1 MSCDQCHFHPT
12 HPPTSLNIFPVLPSL
27 LSVQLPAS
35 GKMSVTVSKADGAT
49 VLTVVSDPN
58 GHLPPLCQILK
69 ALCHSLAGC
78 SVPPHLKRVRRA
90 SLLVLG
96 TLHIMIG
103 LLSFSLGLILHFSE
117 SCCRLID
124 VTSFPYWSGILFVIF
139 GIICIL
145 CEKKPCLYLVLS
157 VGVSGVLVGLSAL
170 ELCVAISAL
179 VLAIKVLKSFKRNEN
194 LSSSEPE
201 QTTNPEITEVPYEI
215 CIISTRRRSCCG
227 NMFPSPCR
235 ILKAL
240 CCRCLKKL
248 GVQTCWAAAAGT
260 VQIMVGVLNIGLGPG
275 RTSTRLGDFTS
286 LGAAYWLGA
295 VFVVTGIMTVLAGR
309 FPSSCLV
316 GFTVFLNIVGAIFSI
331 TGIVLYA
338 IDLNNSSL
346 LWVCDRSGSDPD
358 RYDDS
363 CRNMAAFDQN
373 LLTSLDKALILLA
386 VLLLVVS
393 FFCCSWHRVPDW

>member
-1 MSCDQCHFHPT
+1 
-12 HPPTSLNIFPVLPSL
+12 
-27 LSVQLPAS
+27 
-35 GKMSVTVSKADGAT
+35 MSVTVSKADGAT

-90 SLLVLG
+90 SLLVL
-96 TLHIMIG
+96 
-103 LLSFSLGLILHFSE
+103 
-117 SCCRLID
+117 
-124 VTSFPYWSGILFVIF
+124 
-139 GIICIL
+139 
-145 CEKKPCLYLVLS
+145 
-157 VGVSGVLVGLSAL
+157 
-170 ELCVAISAL
+170 
-179 VLAIKVLKSFKRNEN
+179 
-194 LSSSEPE
+194 
-201 QTTNPEITEVPYEI
+201 
-215 CIISTRRRSCCG
+215 
-227 NMFPSPCR
+227 
-235 ILKAL
+235 
-240 CCRCLKKL
+240 
-248 GVQTCWAAAAGT
+248 GT

-331 TGIVLYA
+331 TGIVFYA

-363 CRNMAAFDQN
+363 CRNMAAFDQVSRSR
-373 LLTSLDKALILLA
+373 LYRRRFSSQLCERSGSSQ
-386 VLLLVVS
+386 LLLKTFQKPSECNTTNKQAV
-393 FFCCSWHRVPDW
+393 HHYLAT

>member
-1 MSCDQCHFHPT
+1 MTYKNMKYISELLKHLSWKPG
-12 HPPTSLNIFPVLPSL
+12 FPGS
-27 LSVQLPAS
+27 Q
-35 GKMSVTVSKADGAT
+35 K
-49 VLTVVSDPN
+49 N
-58 GHLPPLCQILK
+58 
-69 ALCHSLAGC
+69 
-78 SVPPHLKRVRRA
+78 
-90 SLLVLG
+90 
-96 TLHIMIG
+96 
-103 LLSFSLGLILHFSE
+103 
-117 SCCRLID
+117 
-124 VTSFPYWSGILFVIF
+124 
-139 GIICIL
+139 
-145 CEKKPCLYLVLS
+145 LYL
-157 VGVSGVLVGLSAL
+157 G
-170 ELCVAISAL
+170 EL
-179 VLAIKVLKSFKRNEN
+179 
-194 LSSSEPE
+194 
-201 QTTNPEITEVPYEI
+201 Q
-215 CIISTRRRSCCG
+215 
-227 NMFPSPCR
+227 
-235 ILKAL
+235 
-240 CCRCLKKL
+240 
-248 GVQTCWAAAAGT
+248 T

-331 TGIVLYA
+331 TGIVFYA

-393 FFCCSWHRVPDW
+393 ISFAALGIGFLTGEVKEEEVKYYGPIMQNSHFACLYA